1 MLDWFRYRYQL
12 SKLQAKKRR
21 EVRACLQ
28 GWPKGEELKALSYKD
43 MEALRDPVVAIE
55 EDIAKLLTS
64 YLCSEAQKLFL
75 PVSNVDDDWEWSK
88 IRRHYCLTNA
98 AMVKLRSA
106 IRAEKKEGSENFR
119 SWLGSITGIIGI
131 LLASLAIILGR
142 R

>member
-12 SKLQAKKRR
+12 SKLQVKKRR
-21 EVRACLQ
+21 EVRFCLQ
-28 GWPKGEELKALSYKD
+28 GWPKGDELKTLSYED

-64 YLCSEAQKLFL
+64 YLSSEAQNHFL
-75 PVSNVDDDWEWSK
+75 PVSNVDGDWEWSR